1 MVRTMPMTHPVKQA
15 GESMESGSATR
26 QKLARW
32 RSSDPQL
39 SLLGSLGTVADVLA
53 IVGAV
58 SWVIALVTRKDL
70 PKSLLAIFLGI
81 LTLACVV
88 MVFRLQNTLRELQMG
103 LTGRA
108 KVGDSLP
115 SLAESIAD
123 LSRATVAISDR
134 TTASETVFT
143 THLEA
148 ACRSF
153 AEALRTATASNCR
166 VTVQELY
173 APDPQVPPSGHS
185 SEEFAVRTIARSSWS
200 ESAAHAEGGV
210 DWVGENTDFDAVFLR
225 GKPYF
230 LCNDLVAEL
239 AAGYRNSHWPPER
252 LKEMQASQNYPYR
265 STIVWPLRGRIT
277 GPGPD
282 NHWLILGFL
291 SVDSPN
297 TDTFVASS
305 IVPLGETFAH
315 ALYAGLNMYEN
326 RQLEAAT

>member
-1 MVRTMPMTHPVKQA
+1 
-15 GESMESGSATR
+15 MESKPTAR
-26 QKLARW
+26 QKLAKW

-53 IVGAV
+53 IVGAI
-58 SWVIALVTRKDL
+58 SWVIALVTRRDL

-88 MVFRLQNTLRELQMG
+88 MVFRLQNTLRELQIG

-108 KVGDSLP
+108 RVGDALP
-115 SLAESIAD
+115 SLAESMAD
-123 LSRATVAISDR
+123 LSRATVAISDG
-134 TTASETVFT
+134 ASGSETVFF

-153 AEALRTATASNCR
+153 AEALRTATGSHCR
-166 VTVQELY
+166 VTVQDLY
-173 APDPQVPPSGHS
+173 APDSQLPRLGHS
-185 SEEFAVRTIARSSWS
+185 GEDFAVRTIARSGSS
-200 ESAAHAEGGV
+200 TEGPALAAGGV
-210 DWVGENTDFDAVFLR
+210 DWVRENTDFEAVLLQ
-225 GKPYF
+225 KQPYY

-239 AAGYRNSHWPPER
+239 SAGYRNSHWPPER
-252 LKEMQASQNYPYR
+252 LKEMQVSQNYPYR

-282 NHWLILGFL
+282 NQWVILGFL

-297 TDTFVASS
+297 TATFDASS
-305 IVPLGETFAH
+305 VPLGETFAH

-326 RQLEAAT
+326 RQLEAGK

>member
-1 MVRTMPMTHPVKQA
+1 
-15 GESMESGSATR
+15 MESGPTTR
-26 QKLARW
+26 QKFAQW

-53 IVGAV
+53 IVGAI

-88 MVFRLQNTLRELQMG
+88 MVFRLQNTLRQLEMG

-108 KVGDSLP
+108 RVGDAMP
-115 SLAESIAD
+115 SMAQSMAD
-123 LSRATVAISDR
+123 LSRATVAISDP
-134 TTASETVFT
+134 TPASETLFF
-143 THLEA
+143 THLDA

-153 AEALRTATASNCR
+153 AEALRTATGSYCR
-166 VTVQELY
+166 VTVQDLY
-173 APDPQVPPSGHS
+173 APPDSQVPQSGRS
-185 SEEFAVRTIARSSWS
+185 GQDFAVRTIARSGS
-200 ESAAHAEGGV
+200 SAQGGAQAAGAV
-210 DWVGENTDFDAVFLR
+210 DWVRSNTDFEAVLLR
-225 GKPYF
+225 RQPYY

-239 AAGYRNSHWPPER
+239 SVGYRNSHWPPER
-252 LKEMQASQNYPYR
+252 LKEMQTSNNYPYR
-265 STIVWPLRGRIT
+265 STIVWPLSGRIT

-282 NHWLILGFL
+282 NDWMILGFL

-297 TDTFVASS
+297 TDTFDASS

-326 RQLEAAT
+326 RQLEAAQ